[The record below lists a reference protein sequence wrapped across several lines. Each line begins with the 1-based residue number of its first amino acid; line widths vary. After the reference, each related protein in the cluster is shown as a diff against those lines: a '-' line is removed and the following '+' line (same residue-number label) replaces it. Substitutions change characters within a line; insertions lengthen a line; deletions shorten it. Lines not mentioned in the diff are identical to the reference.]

1 MATYV
6 IGDLQGCFEPLQRL
20 LQQINFSSHHDKL
33 WFCGDLIARG
43 PQSLECLN
51 FIYNLGSSAQVVLGN
66 HDLHF
71 IACYYG
77 IGEVKAKDKLQPLLK
92 AKNLEQLVHW
102 LRHQPLIHI
111 CQQRNAMM
119 VHAGLAP
126 DWQLADALEMSQEV
140 QRQLQQQ
147 PLNLLQNMYGNKP
160 VRLADAKTKEQRWR
174 YTINACTRMRFCST
188 TGALELKQKGHP
200 SDHPDLV
207 PWYEFCRNKI
217 LPQLFFGHWAALNGY
232 SPVTNVFA
240 LDTGCVWGNSLTAYC
255 IDSQK
260 RFSVAATVL

>member
-20 LQQINFSSHHDKL
+20 LQQINFSTKDDTL

-77 IGEVKAKDKLQPLLK
+77 IAEVKAKDKLQPLLQ
-92 AKNLEQLVHW
+92 ANNLETLVHW
-102 LRHQPLIHI
+102 LRYQPLMHV

-126 DWQLADALEMSQEV
+126 DWQLTEALEMTQEV
-140 QRQLQQQ
+140 QTQLQQQ

-160 VRLADAKTKEQRWR
+160 VRFADAKTKEQRWR
-174 YTINACTRMRFCST
+174 YTINSCTRMRFCSK
-188 TGALELKQKGHP
+188 TGALDLKHKGHP
-200 SDHPDLV
+200 NDQPDLV
-207 PWYEFCRNKI
+207 PWYEFCRNKV
-217 LPQLFFGHWAALNGY
+217 LPQLFFGHWAALNGF
-232 SPVTNVFA
+232 SPVDNVFA